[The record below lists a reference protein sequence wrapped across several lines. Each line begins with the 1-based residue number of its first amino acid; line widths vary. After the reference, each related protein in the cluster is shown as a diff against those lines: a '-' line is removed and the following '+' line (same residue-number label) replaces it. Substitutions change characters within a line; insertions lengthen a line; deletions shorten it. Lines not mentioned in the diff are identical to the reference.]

1 MPNMDRIYDN
11 LHFALR
17 LEAIEISR
25 DYRCFNLTVK
35 KKHKWFSKDTYYL
48 TCDASKKNIIPLIQ
62 MNIPKCQKILGI
74 DKYVLA
80 DLLHD
85 NEYNN
90 GYFKTAD
97 AAQRVADYIKSIL
110 VLKTLKI

>member
-11 LHFALR
+11 LHFVLW
-17 LEAIEISR
+17 LEAIGISR
-25 DYRCFNLTVK
+25 GYRCFNLTVK
-35 KKHKWFSKDTYYL
+35 KNHKWFSKDTYYL

-62 MNIPKCQKILGI
+62 MNIPKCQKILRI
-74 DKYVLA
+74 DKYEFA
-80 DLLHD
+80 NLLHD

>member
-1 MPNMDRIYDN
+1 
-11 LHFALR
+11 
-17 LEAIEISR
+17 
-25 DYRCFNLTVK
+25 
-35 KKHKWFSKDTYYL
+35 
-48 TCDASKKNIIPLIQ
+48 

-74 DKYVLA
+74 DKYEFA
-80 DLLHD
+80 NLLHD